1 MVLGSASVVRG
12 DILRGAGVSFVVEA
26 STVEEGPI
34 KDACRKQGLNV
45 EETAMALAEAKAA
58 DVAAR
63 HPGAL
68 VIGADQILECGQ
80 RWFDK
85 PQNTDAAR
93 DTLRA
98 LRGRRHR
105 LVNAVTV
112 NRDGEFLWR
121 HLEPATLT
129 MRDFSDAFLEQY
141 LEDGGADILASV
153 GAYRLEQSGAQLF
166 TTVEGSY
173 FTVLGLPLLA
183 LLEFLRL
190 QGVLV
195 K

>member
-1 MVLGSASVVRG
+1 MLASASVVRG
-12 DILRGAGVSFVVEA
+12 DILRCAGVSFQTDA
-26 STVEEGPI
+26 SAIEESPI
-34 KDACRKQGLNV
+34 KERCRKEGRTV
-45 EETAMALAEAKAA
+45 EETAMALAQAKAA

-68 VIGADQILECGQ
+68 VIGADQILECED

-85 PQNTDAAR
+85 PENAKEAR
-93 DTLRA
+93 DTLRF

-121 HLEPATLT
+121 HLETATLN
-129 MRDFSDAFLEQY
+129 MRNFTDAFLDRY
-141 LEDGGADILASV
+141 VEDGGRDILASV

-166 TTVEGSY
+166 TVIEGSY
-173 FTVLGLPLLA
+173 FAILGLPLLA
-183 LLEFLRL
+183 LLEFLRH
-190 QGVLV
+190 QGVLEE
-195 K
+195 

>member
-1 MVLGSASVVRG
+1 VVRG
-12 DILRGAGVSFVVEA
+12 DILRGAGVSFIVEA
-26 STVEEGPI
+26 SNVDEKPI
-34 KDACRKQGLNV
+34 KIRCRKQGLSV

-58 DVAAR
+58 DVAAK

-68 VIGADQILECGQ
+68 VIGADQILDCDG

-85 PQNTDAAR
+85 PENADAAR
-93 DTLRA
+93 DTLKA
-98 LRGRRHR
+98 LRSKQHR
-105 LVNAVTV
+105 LINAVTV
-112 NRDGEFLWR
+112 YRDSEYLWR
-121 HLEPATLT
+121 HTEVATLN

-173 FTVLGLPLLA
+173 FTILGLPLLA